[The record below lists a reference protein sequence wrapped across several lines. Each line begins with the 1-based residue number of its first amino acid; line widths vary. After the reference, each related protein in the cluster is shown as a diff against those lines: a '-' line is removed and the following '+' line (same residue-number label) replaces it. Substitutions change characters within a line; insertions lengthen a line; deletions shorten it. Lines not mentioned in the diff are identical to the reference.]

1 MPPDQSRPGLGL
13 HHSGLGVQAA
23 REHGGAG
30 VATVQ
35 DVEDLVALGRVTLL
49 HLVLLCTSRG
59 FEEGGQFNAKK
70 GFCPVVSEFGEG
82 VSQTS
87 SPENS

>member
-49 HLVLLCTSRG
+49 HLVLLCTS
-59 FEEGGQFNAKK
+59 GGSRIEDGVNSTPKRDFRL
-70 GFCPVVSEFGEG
+70 VLEFGG
-82 VSQTS
+82 GIS
-87 SPENS
+87 

>member
-49 HLVLLCTSRG
+49 HLVLLCTSEG
-59 FEEGGQFNAKK
+59 FEEGVNSTPKRDFRL
-70 GFCPVVSEFGEG
+70 VSEFG
-82 VSQTS
+82 
-87 SPENS
+87 